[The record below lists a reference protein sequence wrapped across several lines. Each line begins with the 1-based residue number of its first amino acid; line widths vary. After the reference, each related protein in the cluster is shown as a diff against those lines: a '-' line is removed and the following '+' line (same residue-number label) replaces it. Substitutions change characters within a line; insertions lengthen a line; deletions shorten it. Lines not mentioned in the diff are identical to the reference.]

1 MPPTMR
7 RPALLAASTFARFTG
22 LIRESRCF
30 VSSWVCHR
38 TLFGVSSIRSENA
51 VLRTGGGGRRH
62 QVQAALALFESFP
75 WATMRALECQRAT
88 GPSAIRPAG
97 TDKAERTA
105 TMKRR
110 GRD

>member
-1 MPPTMR
+1 MPR
-7 RPALLAASTFARFTG
+7 SAFLAASTFARFTE

-30 VSSWVCHR
+30 VSPWVCHR
-38 TLFGVSSIRSENA
+38 TLFGGSSIRSENA
-51 VLRTGGGGRRH
+51 VLRAGGGGRRH
-62 QVQAALALFESFP
+62 QVQAAWALFESLLL
-75 WATMRALECQRAT
+75 ATMRAGECQGAT

-97 TDKAERTA
+97 TDKVERTA